1 MIRSSRLVLGSR
13 PGKRSSMFL
22 WQSSENGETSP
33 ASKATRSKTLSEKSS
48 FSMMKTQAVMILVL
62 LQMSVNR
69 AWRSCQIVW
78 QHKTF
83 DPTSTLTTLGR
94 TLTIRCGP
102 LGRLSLCTL
111 HHRHQLLPHQP
122 RIVNLAYDRPIHVL
136 NLSTLFMILAH
147 HSATCE

>member
-1 MIRSSRLVLGSR
+1 
-13 PGKRSSMFL
+13 MFL

-33 ASKATRSKTLSEKSS
+33 ASRATRSKTLSERSS
-48 FSMMKTQAVMILVL
+48 FLMTTMKTQATMVLAL

-69 AWRSCQIVW
+69 AWRSYQIVW

-83 DPTSTLTTLGR
+83 DPTSTPTTLGR

-136 NLSTLFMILAH
+136 SLSTLFMILVH
-147 HSATCE
+147 HSAICE